1 MRSDTKG
8 YQVVEG
14 EETTRPR
21 PSNYLSPSRN
31 SEDGLVNKARASVE
45 NNKLHWP
52 PLRLAHTTPYHPY
65 LPLDLYIIIYANL
78 SSFECRINLRYVPVS
93 FFFLFFSL
101 FLFLLSFL
109 FFSFFCRS
117 HRYFDIYKLFAKR
130 PGNGCCRCFCYC
142 CYCCCYFC
150 CLALMLMLLLVLL
163 LLPVVVASSKRKL
176 YLV

>member
-93 FFFLFFSL
+93 FFFYFFP
-101 FLFLLSFL
+101 
-109 FFSFFCRS
+109 FSFFFFLF
-117 HRYFDIYKLFAKR
+117 YFFHFFVAPIVTLIYTSYLQNDPATAAAVAFVTVATVAATFA
-130 PGNGCCRCFCYC
+130 
-142 CYCCCYFC
+142 
-150 CLALMLMLLLVLL
+150 A
-163 LLPVVVASSKRKL
+163 
-176 YLV
+176 